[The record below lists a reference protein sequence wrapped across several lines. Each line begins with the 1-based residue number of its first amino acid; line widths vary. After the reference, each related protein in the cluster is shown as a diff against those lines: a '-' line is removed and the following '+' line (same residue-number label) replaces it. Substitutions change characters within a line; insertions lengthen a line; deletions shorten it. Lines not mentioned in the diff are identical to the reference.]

1 MGYHERMSNS
11 RFNYIHYSACSDA
24 GLHRSENEDS
34 YACLE
39 ADGCFLISDGMG
51 GGSAG
56 EIASQI
62 VEDMIT
68 ESIAGSAADSPGL
81 RKYEIQQA
89 IHKANQKI
97 QQYAAEHRFQ
107 QMGATLAMLLFDSWN
122 PANACLCHIGDS
134 RIYRFRDGIL
144 SQLTSDHTIGNELS
158 QKSDLS
164 FNDHKTSV
172 LSHVLTRAIGT
183 ASNVLP
189 EWQKTELLSGDLFM
203 ICSDGV
209 SSMLSNNEL
218 QEIFA
223 EYHSLDSMLQKLT
236 AQVKQAGA
244 KDNFTLILCEIMK
257 DMPDMERHSEKEW
270 LESNYLEK
278 ISEERIDR
286 G

>member
-1 MGYHERMSNS
+1 MSNF
-11 RFNYIHYSACSDA
+11 RFKKYIHYSACSDT
-24 GLHRSENEDS
+24 GLRRPVNEDS

-68 ESIAGSAADSPGL
+68 ESIARSAADSPGL

-89 IHKANQKI
+89 IHKANLKI
-97 QQYAAEHRFQ
+97 RQYAAKHRFQ

-144 SQLTSDHTIGNELS
+144 SQLTCDHTIGNELA
-158 QKSDLS
+158 QKSNLPL
-164 FNDHKTSV
+164 NDHKTSA
-172 LSHVLTRAIGT
+172 LSHVLTRAVGIS
-183 ASNVLP
+183 ANVLP
-189 EWQKTELLSGDLFM
+189 EWQKTELRPGDLFM

-209 SSMLSNNEL
+209 STMLSNDEL
-218 QEIFA
+218 QEIFVKNRT
-223 EYHSLDSMLQKLT
+223 LDGIQNSLT

-244 KDNFTLILCEIMK
+244 KDNFTFILCEIGK
-257 DMPDMERHSEKEW
+257 NIPEAEQHSEDEW
-270 LESNYLEK
+270 QESNYLEK